1 MRTRSG
7 DVSHRCSAS
16 QALLGKC
23 QVHEAYRLCP
33 QHPELKG
40 TLFHMLAEGL
50 VQCEANAA
58 PLNACPS
65 SFAGLGEAPGQRW
78 EGLLAS

>member
-1 MRTRSG
+1 MCLTGAAPAKHCWASVKCMRRIVYS
-7 DVSHRCSAS
+7 
-16 QALLGKC
+16 
-23 QVHEAYRLCP
+23 P
-33 QHPELKG
+33 QDPELKG
-40 TLFHMLAEGL
+40 TLFHMLTEGL
-50 VQCEANAA
+50 VQCQANAV